1 MPIDFQ
7 AVPQNERE
15 GRGELTRTQWRC
27 CLCGISDRGALRF
40 AMTAVLSTI
49 LLLFSCGMLAFA
61 DLPCSETQTFVGL
74 ITLTIGYWLKSP
86 LD

>member
-1 MPIDFQ
+1 MPVDFSS
-7 AVPQNERE
+7 VPTAERRE
-15 GRGELTRTQWRC
+15 RRDPNTQWRC

-40 AMTAVLSTI
+40 AMTAMLST
-49 LLLFSCGMLAFA
+49 LLMLFSCGMLAFA
-61 DLPCSETQTFVGL
+61 NPPCSEQNTFVGL

>member
-1 MPIDFQ
+1 MPVEFQ
-7 AVPQNERE
+7 GVPKNER
-15 GRGELTRTQWRC
+15 RSSRDVSNTQWRC

-40 AMTAVLSTI
+40 TMTAVLSTI

-61 DLPCSETQTFVGL
+61 NLPCPEQHTFVGL